1 MSNRK
6 GNLLV
11 YVFDFDFNKND
22 REKHSDT
29 DNRVD
34 TVIFTDRRK
43 LHESIKEKRPDIILF
58 DLYSTSEST
67 GCYNEILNET
77 KLDTENQSV
86 EQALNKMQ
94 ATRQYARRVLKN
106 RSHPTGIDEIY
117 ALIYYSN
124 VPIDFP
130 IAIFSRYGRHLL
142 STEDILKIQKLG
154 AYFVWKSKEKS
165 ENRYM
170 NGFSKRELISIYSV
184 IDAYEENIARFS
196 VKLLEEKHKINRIE
210 KKLRMRWYSRC
221 LEYWF
226 ILAILCAAIIH
237 GRPLFGNEVNTIID
251 VISDIASYKWMS
263 PFMIITAI
271 VYAVLVTFRN
281 KNTGILLESHKVTSS
296 IINDLIATRKTD
308 NNETNK

>member
-1 MSNRK
+1 MRNK
-6 GNLLV
+6 NENLLV
-11 YVFDFDFNKND
+11 YVFDFDFDKKGKERN
-22 REKHSDT
+22 HSDI
-29 DNRVD
+29 DNRIDIV
-34 TVIFTDRRK
+34 VFADRRK
-43 LHESIKEKRPDIILF
+43 LHESIKERRPDIILF
-58 DLYSTSEST
+58 DLYSNSEST
-67 GCYNEILNET
+67 SCYNEILNDEHIET
-77 KLDTENQSV
+77 IEQPV
-86 EQALNKMQ
+86 ERALNKMQ

-106 RSHPTGIDEIY
+106 RSHPTGIDEIH
-117 ALIYYSN
+117 ALVYYSN

-142 STEDILKIQKLG
+142 STEDLLKIQKLG
-154 AYFVWKSKEKS
+154 AYFVWKSKEKV

-226 ILAILCAAIIH
+226 ILAILCAAVIH

-251 VISDIASYKWMS
+251 LVSDFASYKLMS
-263 PFMIITAI
+263 PIMILTA
-271 VYAVLVTFRN
+271 VAYAALVTFRN
-281 KNTGILLESHKVTSS
+281 KNTGILLEAHKVTSS
-296 IINDLIATRKTD
+296 IINDLIATRKVD
-308 NNETNK
+308 SK